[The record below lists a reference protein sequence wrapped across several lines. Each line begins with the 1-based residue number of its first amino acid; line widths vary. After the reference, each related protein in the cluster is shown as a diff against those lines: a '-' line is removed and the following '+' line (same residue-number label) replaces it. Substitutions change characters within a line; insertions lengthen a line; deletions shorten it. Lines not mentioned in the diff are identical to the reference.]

1 MVWVTAAF
9 RKPASIL
16 TMRPSKGAS
25 VSSANRAADGLA
37 LGERH
42 PRGMGD
48 EFDAMQGGRPGA
60 FAPP

>member
-1 MVWVTAAF
+1 
-9 RKPASIL
+9 
-16 TMRPSKGAS
+16 MRPSKGAS